1 MKKSLIALAVVAA
14 SGAAMAQ
21 SSVTIYGQL
30 DVSYGSGTGASF
42 GFANGKNPAPALG
55 AGLNAN
61 GNGAYHGPSR
71 IGFRGT
77 EDLGGGLKA
86 NFNLETGDIGMGS
99 SGANLTFNRESWV
112 GLSGGFG
119 EVRLGRSSSIATKNQ
134 ASFDLNEISTSSAL
148 SSVGNSPVT
157 WYGSSRR
164 SNQIQFISA
173 NYSGFSGQLGYT
185 TKNDADSAGDKNRTS
200 LGLSYANG
208 PLAVGFVGESAK
220 SAANRTAYALG
231 ASYDLGVA
239 KIAGT
244 YNRGESTSAKGYTL
258 GVSAPFGAFVAGA
271 QFGRNTALSVNSQ
284 ELFVN
289 YNLSKRTRLYADYGR
304 QSKLVTSVAGSG
316 VYAIGS
322 TGAVNSY
329 GIGIIHKF

>member
-1 MKKSLIALAVVAA
+1 MKKSLIALAVLAA
-14 SGAAMAQ
+14 SGAAMAK
-21 SSVTIYGQL
+21 SSVTLYGLL
-30 DVSYGSGTGASF
+30 DVSYGSGTGAKF
-42 GFANGKNPAPALG
+42 
-55 AGLNAN
+55 GLNN
-61 GNGAYHGPSR
+61 GNGGTANNNASYHAPSR
-71 IGFRGT
+71 IGFKGT

-86 NFNLETGDIGMGS
+86 NFNLETGDMGMGS
-99 SGANLTFNRESWV
+99 SGAGLTFNRESWV
-112 GLSGGFG
+112 GLSSANLG
-119 EVRLGRSSSIATKNQ
+119 ELRLGRTSSIASKNQ
-134 ASFDLNEISTSSAL
+134 GAFDLNENSYSSSL
-148 SSVGNSPVT
+148 VRTGVGPNG
-157 WYGSSRR
+157 WYASSRR
-164 SNQIQFISA
+164 SNQLQLLSA
-173 NYSGFSGQLGYT
+173 NFSGFSAQLGYT

-208 PLAVGFVGESAK
+208 PLAVGFASESAK
-220 SAANRTAYALG
+220 SAAYRTAYALG

-244 YNRGESTSAKGYTL
+244 YNRGESANSKGYTL

-271 QFGRNTALSVNSQ
+271 QFSRNTELSVNGA